1 LDYSEDPLNIRS
13 EIALKMLMNAHS
25 TAVMT
30 KMGRVVGNT
39 MSNVRAGNLKL
50 IGRATY
56 LTKVHVDDVI
66 KKGGDKL
73 GLEPDARAEVKY
85 EDSNSVLFETITYL
99 NSLSGRD
106 QESPV
111 PISIIRVIESL
122 KQRRLVTCQEA
133 DEVFQASGLDNYLYQ
148 WL

>member
-1 LDYSEDPLNIRS
+1 
-13 EIALKMLMNAHS
+13 MLMNAHS

-30 KMGRVVGNT
+30 MMGRVVGNT

-56 LTKVHVDDVI
+56 LIKMHVDDVV
-66 KKGGDKL
+66 KRGWKKL
-73 GLEPDARAEVKY
+73 GLSDLDPTSNLSLQY
-85 EDSNSVLFETITYL
+85 EEANAVLFDTLEYL
-99 NSLSGRD
+99 TSFEERT

-122 KQRRLVTCQEA
+122 RLNKFVDVSEA
-133 DEVFQASGLDNYLYQ
+133 DMVYAEWGLEKYLYN
-148 WL
+148 WIG

>member
-1 LDYSEDPLNIRS
+1 
-13 EIALKMLMNAHS
+13 MLMNAHS

-30 KMGRVVGNT
+30 RMGRVVGNT

-56 LTKVHVDDVI
+56 LIKMHVDDVV
-66 KKGGDKL
+66 KRGWKKL
-73 GLEPDARAEVKY
+73 GLSDLDPTSNLSLQY
-85 EDSNSVLFETITYL
+85 EEANAVLFDTLEYL
-99 NSLSGRD
+99 TSFEERT

-122 KQRRLVTCQEA
+122 RLNKFVDVSEA
-133 DEVFQASGLDNYLYQ
+133 DMVYAEWGLEKYLYN
-148 WL
+148 WIG